1 MHIDLQNIYIMKNQ
15 QFNEIKF
22 QLDIFWDTNDI
33 RSDSKKVLDNTG
45 YFSDM
50 HP

>member
-1 MHIDLQNIYIMKNQ
+1 MHIYLQNIYIMK
-15 QFNEIKF
+15 QFNDIKF